1 MSGRTASTGAMEV
14 SGRSTAASPRAA
26 AAGPWRRSE
35 EAGDAL
41 DRAGPPRRVLRLP
54 LALVLLALPPLG
66 RALPV
71 ASAAAAAPDRHY
83 RYGNPTSVPCQPG
96 EVNMTIK
103 GVPGIFCS
111 PPCSA
116 SRACPSLG
124 NATIAPP
131 GVNYPAPPKQLQQY
145 VVKAEC
151 AIEQKEGTK
160 ATFCAM
166 VCDPTS
172 PMKRSG
178 CPGGPLHPL
187 FVATCQ
193 TVETIGICT
202 YSKSAGPPSPPSP
215 SIAYRLSPRISEPR
229 GTVVRRNGGST

>member
-41 DRAGPPRRVLRLP
+41 DRAGPPRCVLRLP

-124 NATIAPP
+124 NAQLHGTGTDTCRKCKVQACPANCRTQRQAQRHQQKHP
-131 GVNYPAPPKQLQQY
+131 GCGDRYGDALSWRQ
-145 VVKAEC
+145 
-151 AIEQKEGTK
+151 GTG
-160 ATFCAM
+160 AA
-166 VCDPTS
+166 
-172 PMKRSG
+172 
-178 CPGGPLHPL
+178 
-187 FVATCQ
+187 
-193 TVETIGICT
+193 
-202 YSKSAGPPSPPSP
+202 SA
-215 SIAYRLSPRISEPR
+215 
-229 GTVVRRNGGST
+229 